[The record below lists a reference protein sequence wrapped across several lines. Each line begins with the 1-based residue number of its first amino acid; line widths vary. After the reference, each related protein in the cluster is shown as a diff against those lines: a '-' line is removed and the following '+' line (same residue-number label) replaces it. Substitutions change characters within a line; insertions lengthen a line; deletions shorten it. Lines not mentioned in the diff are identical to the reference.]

1 MGTVPFGVGRR
12 RGEGQREG
20 KKDLTK
26 EVTLQL
32 SLESW
37 VGVCKAGKQGQFFL
51 GVESSSRE
59 IRLEIW
65 TRSGL

>member
-20 KKDLTK
+20 KRDLTK

-51 GVESSSRE
+51 GVESSSR
-59 IRLEIW
+59 
-65 TRSGL
+65 